1 MELHGVFIRAGLY
14 FSPSHRGHSMNFPV
28 LHCLK
33 PSGSSCPFW
42 FSFPCNM
49 CSVTLVA
56 NSYQSEGNPTTA
68 VLDFVTYDPQGK
80 LWIYAVLMHENQ
92 TQIK

>member
-1 MELHGVFIRAGLY
+1 
-14 FSPSHRGHSMNFPV
+14 
-28 LHCLK
+28 
-33 PSGSSCPFW
+33 
-42 FSFPCNM
+42 M